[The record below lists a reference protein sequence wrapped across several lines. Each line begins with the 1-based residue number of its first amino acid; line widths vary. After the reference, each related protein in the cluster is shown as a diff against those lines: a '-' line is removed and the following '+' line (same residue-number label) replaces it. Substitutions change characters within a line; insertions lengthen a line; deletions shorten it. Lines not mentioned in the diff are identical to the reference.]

1 VRSSARLFFC
11 AIALACAGACV
22 PASAPDTAHRPV
34 SLTGPY
40 GDLPAAPP
48 GTTIEAGAKVTLDA
62 RQQEAVV
69 AGVTK
74 WMKDPGSVQFGRM
87 ASSRNATGLVTV
99 CGEVRGRNGTGA
111 WVAMEPFVG
120 VLMGTRTNLDFVVVG
135 IASTDR
141 ERAEV
146 GSLCRDTGAAL
157 PG

>member
-1 VRSSARLFFC
+1 MRSSARLLFC
-11 AIALACAGACV
+11 AIALACASACV
-22 PASAPDTAHRPV
+22 PASAPDTAHHPV

-40 GDLPAAPP
+40 SDLPAAPP

-87 ASSRNATGLVTV
+87 AGARNGTGLITV

-111 WVAMEPFVG
+111 WVGMEPYVG
-120 VLMGTRTNLDFVVVG
+120 VLMGTRANLEFVVVG
-135 IASTDR
+135 IASTER

-146 GSLCRDTGAAL
+146 SSLCRDTGASL

>member
-1 VRSSARLFFC
+1 MRSPAWFLFC
-11 AIALACAGACV
+11 AIALVCTGGCV
-22 PASAPDTAHRPV
+22 PASAPDAAHHPV

-48 GTTIEAGAKVTLDA
+48 GTTVEAGAKVTLDA

-87 ASSRNATGLVTV
+87 AGARNSTGLVTV

-111 WVAMEPFVG
+111 WVGMEPFVG
-120 VLMGTRTNLDFVVVG
+120 VLMGTRTNLEFVVVG

-146 GSLCRDTGAAL
+146 ASLCRDTGASL
-157 PG
+157 TG

>member
-1 VRSSARLFFC
+1 MRSSARLVFC
-11 AIALACAGACV
+11 AITLACAGACV
-22 PASAPDTAHRPV
+22 PASTPDTAHRPV

-48 GTTIEAGAKVTLDA
+48 GTTIEAGAKLTLDA

-74 WMKDPGSVQFGRM
+74 WMKDPRSVQFGRIS
-87 ASSRNATGLVTV
+87 AARNGTGLITV

-111 WVAMEPFVG
+111 YVGMEPYVG

-146 GSLCRDTGAAL
+146 SSLCRDTGASL

>member
-1 VRSSARLFFC
+1 MS
-11 AIALACAGACV
+11 G
-22 PASAPDTAHRPV
+22 
-34 SLTGPY
+34 
-40 GDLPAAPP
+40 
-48 GTTIEAGAKVTLDA
+48 
-62 RQQEAVV
+62 
-69 AGVTK
+69 
-74 WMKDPGSVQFGRM
+74 
-87 ASSRNATGLVTV
+87 SRNGTGLITV

-111 WVAMEPFVG
+111 YVPAMEPYVG

>member
-1 VRSSARLFFC
+1 M
-11 AIALACAGACV
+11 ALATVGACQ
-22 PASAPDTAHRPV
+22 STTPDVAHRPV
-34 SLTGPY
+34 SLTSPY
-40 GDLPAAPP
+40 SELPAAPP
-48 GTTIEAGAKVTLDA
+48 GTTIEGGTTVTLDA

-87 ASSRNATGLVTV
+87 TGARNGTGLVTV

-111 WVAMEPFVG
+111 YVRMEPYVG
-120 VLMGTRTNLDFVVVG
+120 VLMGTRTTLDFVVVG

-146 GSLCRDTGAAL
+146 SSICRDTGAAL